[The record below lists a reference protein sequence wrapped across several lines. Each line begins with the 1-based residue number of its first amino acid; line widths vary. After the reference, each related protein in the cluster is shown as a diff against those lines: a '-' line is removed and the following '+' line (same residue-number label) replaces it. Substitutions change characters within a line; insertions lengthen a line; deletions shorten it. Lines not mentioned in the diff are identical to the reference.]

1 MTEALSTTYIEDCE
15 SWWLL
20 SGAVIDQLTKVCY
33 GQVPGDGAAMPSGSV
48 GGGERQPPSHS
59 VVLQEARAS
68 KQRLHALS
76 QPDPLDGRLQ
86 GTVSM
91 HWL

>member
-1 MTEALSTTYIEDCE
+1 M
-15 SWWLL
+15 L
-20 SGAVIDQLTKVCY
+20 SGAVIDQLTKVCVCY
-33 GQVPGDGAAMPSGSV
+33 EQVPGDGAAMPSGSV

-91 HWL
+91 WCLWRISLISTLG

>member
-1 MTEALSTTYIEDCE
+1 M
-15 SWWLL
+15 L
-20 SGAVIDQLTKVCY
+20 SGAVIDQLTKVCVCY
-33 GQVPGDGAAMPSGSV
+33 EQVPGDGAAMPSGSV